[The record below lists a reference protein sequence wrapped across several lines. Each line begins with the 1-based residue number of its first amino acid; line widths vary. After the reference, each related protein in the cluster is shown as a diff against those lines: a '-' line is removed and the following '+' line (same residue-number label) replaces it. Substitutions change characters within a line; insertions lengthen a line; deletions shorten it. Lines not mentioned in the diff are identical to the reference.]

1 MFKYAARAIAT
12 GPLTWRTWAGLVILP
27 VLIAAALTWAFWA
40 PLTDHGTAKA
50 AVVNADVPV
59 NVKGQIV
66 PLGRLLAGKLTH
78 SADSNYSWVLTDAAD
93 AENGLADGTY
103 AAAVTIPSNF
113 SARATSTG
121 NSDPMSAAQ
130 ATLSVQT
137 SNHAGVLDPIAS
149 KQVAQATVDTLNTQ
163 VVQTY
168 LDNIYIGFSTLH
180 GQLSDA
186 ADGANQL
193 ATGTGKL
200 NTAAHQLATGA
211 SQLAA
216 GSGQLASGLTQA
228 EQQTANLPALTQ
240 KLAAGARQVANGNKQ
255 LANAL
260 VPLANKVIQVID
272 RLPSAQQAAAKFQQL
287 ASRCQSDGTDPQ
299 FCRDLRAAANRFSAE
314 AKSIDGAR
322 TSIRAATVSIR
333 DNITALANGANQV
346 ANGTAQL
353 ASKSGQLAGGIASA
367 ASGARTLSGGA
378 HQLSSGA
385 GQLATGMSS
394 ADAGAKKLASGLD
407 SGAAQIPTYTP
418 EQRSHLKNVAATPVA
433 AGSITDAGF
442 GHTAAAFFVVLALWC
457 CALTTYVVTRAV
469 PPSVL
474 MSREPSWRTIFLAA
488 QPGIA
493 ISLIVAAVLSLVF
506 VPILKLNLVGWLGFF
521 AVGLLAA
528 LTFTVVNQ
536 AFVAIFKRPGR
547 FLSVAILLWTIATG
561 VISTV
566 PAVFTTVGAYLPTH
580 GAMEALRAVSSGTG
594 GAVSGIVE
602 LLVWLVIGSITMVF
616 VTDRRRTLPAAAL
629 RLRST

>member
-1 MFKYAARAIAT
+1 MFKYAARAIAS
-12 GPLTWRTWAGLVILP
+12 GPLSWRTWAGLVTLP

-50 AVVNADVPV
+50 AVVNADKPV
-59 NVKGQIV
+59 TVKGQIV

-78 SADSNYSWVLTDAAD
+78 SANSNYTWVLTDAAD
-93 AENGLADGTY
+93 AEDGLADGTY
-103 AAAVTIPSNF
+103 AAAVTIPPNF
-113 SARATSTG
+113 SAKATSTG
-121 NSDPMSAAQ
+121 NSDPMSATQ
-130 ATLSVQT
+130 ATLQVET

-163 VVQTY
+163 VVETY
-168 LDNIYIGFSTLH
+168 LDNIYIGFSTLNS
-180 GQLSDA
+180 QLGDA
-186 ADGANQL
+186 ADGATQL
-193 ATGTGKL
+193 ANGTGKL
-200 NTAAHQLATGA
+200 NTAAHQLASGA

-228 EQQTANLPALTQ
+228 ENQTASLPALTQ

-272 RLPSAQQAAAKFQQL
+272 RLPSAQQAAVKFQQL
-287 ASRCQSDGTDPQ
+287 ASRCAGDPQ
-299 FCRDLRAAANRFSAE
+299 FCRDLQTAANRFSAE
-314 AKSIDGAR
+314 AKTIDSAR
-322 TSIRAATVSIR
+322 TSIRAAAVSIR

-353 ASKSGQLAGGIASA
+353 AAKSGQLAGGIASA
-367 ASGARTLSGGA
+367 ASGARTLSSGA

-385 GQLATGMSS
+385 GQLAGGMAS
-394 ADAGAKKLASGLD
+394 ADSGAKKLASGLE
-407 SGAAQIPTYTP
+407 SGRGQIPNYTP
-418 EQRSHLKNVAATPVA
+418 EQRSHLKAVAATPVA
-433 AGSITDAGF
+433 AGSITDSGF

-457 CALTTYVVTRAV
+457 CALATYVVTRAV

-474 MSREPSWRTIFLAA
+474 MSREPSWRTIFFAA

-493 ISLIVAAVLSLVF
+493 ISVIVAAVLSLVF
-506 VPILKLNLVGWLGFF
+506 VPILKLSLVGWLGFF
-521 AVGLLAA
+521 GVGLLSA

-547 FLSVAILLWTIATG
+547 FLAMVVLLWTIATG

-566 PAVFTTVGAYLPTH
+566 PAAFMTVGNYLPTH
-580 GAMEALRAVSSGTG
+580 GAIEALRAVSSGTG
-594 GAVSGIVE
+594 GAVGGVVE

-616 VTDRRRTLPAAAL
+616 VTDRRRTLSAAKL
-629 RLRST
+629 RLRSA

>member
-1 MFKYAARAIAT
+1 MFKYAARAIAS
-12 GPLTWRTWAGLVILP
+12 GPLSWRTWAGLVTLP

-50 AVVNADVPV
+50 AVVNADKPV
-59 NVKGQIV
+59 TVKGQIV

-78 SADSNYSWVLTDAAD
+78 SANSNYTWVLTDAAD
-93 AENGLADGTY
+93 AEDGLADGTY
-103 AAAVTIPSNF
+103 AAAVTIPPNF
-113 SARATSTG
+113 SAKATSTG
-121 NSDPMSAAQ
+121 NSDPMSATQ
-130 ATLSVQT
+130 ATLQVET

-163 VVQTY
+163 VVETY
-168 LDNIYIGFSTLH
+168 LDNIYIGFSTLNS
-180 GQLSDA
+180 QLGDA
-186 ADGANQL
+186 ADGATQL
-193 ATGTGKL
+193 ANGTGKL
-200 NTAAHQLATGA
+200 NTAAHQLASGA

-228 EQQTANLPALTQ
+228 ENQTASLPALTQ

-272 RLPSAQQAAAKFQQL
+272 RLPSAQQAAVKFQQL
-287 ASRCQSDGTDPQ
+287 ASRCAGDPQ
-299 FCRDLRAAANRFSAE
+299 FCRDLQTAANRFSAE
-314 AKSIDGAR
+314 AKTIDSAR
-322 TSIRAATVSIR
+322 TSIRAAAVSIR

-353 ASKSGQLAGGIASA
+353 AAKSGQLAGGIASA
-367 ASGARTLSGGA
+367 ASGARTLSSGA

-385 GQLATGMSS
+385 GQLAGGMAS
-394 ADAGAKKLASGLD
+394 ADSGAKKLASGLE
-407 SGAAQIPTYTP
+407 SGRGQIPNYTP
-418 EQRSHLKNVAATPVA
+418 EQRSHLKAVAATPVA
-433 AGSITDAGF
+433 AGSITDSGF

-457 CALTTYVVTRAV
+457 CALATYVVTRAV

-474 MSREPSWRTIFLAA
+474 MSREPSWRTIFFAA

-493 ISLIVAAVLSLVF
+493 ISVIVAAVLSLVF
-506 VPILKLNLVGWLGFF
+506 VPILKLSLVGWLGFF
-521 AVGLLAA
+521 AVGLLSA

-547 FLSVAILLWTIATG
+547 FLAMVVLLWTIATG

-566 PAVFTTVGAYLPTH
+566 PAAFMTVGNYLPTH
-580 GAMEALRAVSSGTG
+580 GAIEALRAVSSGTG
-594 GAVSGIVE
+594 GAVGGVVE

-616 VTDRRRTLPAAAL
+616 VTDRRRTLPAAKL
-629 RLRST
+629 RLRSA